1 MSGVS
6 MNIEAIAKAIETD
19 AGFELPELRG
29 SLAEMHAG
37 ISGRTTT
44 AEQSLIISVRKK
56 LGLSQPAFAELIKIP
71 VATLRDWEQG
81 RFTPSGAVLC
91 LLKIIDNHPDLAKE
105 LVA

>member
-1 MSGVS
+1 

-19 AGFELPELRG
+19 AGFELPELRD

-44 AEQSLIISVRKK
+44 AEQLLILSVRKK
-56 LGLSQPAFAELIKIP
+56 LGLSQPAFAELIKTP

-91 LLKIIDNHPDLAKE
+91 LLKIIYNHPDLAKE
-105 LVA
+105 LAV